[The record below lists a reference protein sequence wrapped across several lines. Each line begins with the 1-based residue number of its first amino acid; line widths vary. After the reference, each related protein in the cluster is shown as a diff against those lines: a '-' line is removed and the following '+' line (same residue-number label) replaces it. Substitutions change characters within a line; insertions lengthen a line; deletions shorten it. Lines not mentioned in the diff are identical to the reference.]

1 MKCETLQNRLLTAA
15 DPRRLPDDVRAHVA
29 GCPACRA
36 FHAKLVRLEGL
47 LTAIPVPGSAGA
59 KAALLDRVAEPGPII
74 TRIPTVPRRD
84 SSATLRALVAK
95 TGRWKYVTG
104 LAAGVLLAVGVWIAG
119 GDRKPATVAQAAVPH
134 PLLRSEVGRIVALQ
148 KSDKPADKA
157 VVLADLASDL
167 RGEARALY
175 LAAQAAEMKKLA
187 GLYERA
193 VGDGVVRQVERVGD
207 LVPAERAALVRRLDD
222 KLAADEAEATELA
235 GRAPPQS
242 VEGLTRIARA
252 ARSGREA
259 LAKGAPLRPAAPG
272 VSSPAVTPLAADEIR
287 SFRTNLTLL
296 DGLLADGLAVA
307 DAQNE
312 LDRAEAYRKTAWTL
326 AAAVRTAAADQVPDR
341 AAELTDHL
349 TVVVESGLAPT
360 LANARLQTH
369 PQSPGYAD
377 LVRVHKL
384 TRQDLAE
391 ARLALDAGPAFDRSA
406 KVRDARTRL
415 ADAVGRIPVPD

>member
-1 MKCETLQNRLLTAA
+1 MKCETLQNRLLTTA
-15 DPRRLPDDVRAHVA
+15 DPRRLPDDVRAHVT

-47 LTAIPVPGSAGA
+47 LTAIPVPDSAST
-59 KAALLDRVAEPGPII
+59 KAALLERVSEPGPII
-74 TRIPTVPRRD
+74 TRIPTVRRSD

-119 GDRKPATVAQAAVPH
+119 GDRKPTPVAQAAVPH
-134 PLLRSEVGRIVALQ
+134 QLLKSEVGRIVALQ
-148 KSDKPADKA
+148 KADKPADKA
-157 VVLADLASDL
+157 VVLADLAGDL
-167 RGEARALY
+167 RGEARVLY
-175 LAAQAAEMKKLA
+175 LAAQDAEMKKLA
-187 GLYERA
+187 GLYERT
-193 VGDGVVRQVERVGD
+193 VSDGVVKQVDRLGE

-222 KLAADEAEATELA
+222 KLAADEAEAAELA
-235 GRAPPQS
+235 GRAPPPS
-242 VEGLTRIARA
+242 VEGLTRIAKA
-252 ARSGREA
+252 ARAGREA
-259 LAKGAPLRPAAPG
+259 LAKGAPLRPASAG
-272 VSSPAVTPLAADEIR
+272 TSSPAIVPLAADEIR

-312 LDRAEAYRKTAWTL
+312 LDRAGAYRKTAWTL
-326 AAAVRTAAADQVPDR
+326 AAAVRAAAAEQTPDR

-349 TVVVESGLAPT
+349 TAVVESGLAPT

-377 LVRVHKL
+377 LMRVHKL

-391 ARLALDAGPAFDRSA
+391 ARLALDGPVFDRSA
-406 KVRDARTRL
+406 KVRDARARL
-415 ADAVGRIPVPD
+415 GDAVGRIPVPE